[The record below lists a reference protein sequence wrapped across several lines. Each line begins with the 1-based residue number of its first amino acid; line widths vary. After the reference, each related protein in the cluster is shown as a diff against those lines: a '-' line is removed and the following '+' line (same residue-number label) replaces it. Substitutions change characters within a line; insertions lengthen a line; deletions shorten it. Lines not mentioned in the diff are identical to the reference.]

1 MMDDIL
7 MEIEYNCPFKV
18 ENPTGVEIIAR
29 HIQIALEQQ
38 KRAKALRDSQRKHLG
53 RERPTPSDQLKR
65 DIKTLENAKAVFLRY
80 SSDIDERK
88 EKQAML
94 NKDIEDLRRMLD
106 GQNAIKLSSLP
117 DYGFR
122 TKQELGKLRQT
133 INNELSDHNI
143 KIDYPRALSEI
154 FSKLF
159 IT

>member
-1 MMDDIL
+1 MDDIL
-7 MEIEYNCPFKV
+7 MEIEYNYPFKD

-29 HIQIALEQQ
+29 HIQKALEQQ
-38 KRAKALRDSQRKHLG
+38 KRAASLRDSHRKHLG

-65 DIKTLENAKAVFLRY
+65 DIKTLEDAKAVFLRY

-88 EKQAML
+88 EKQTML
-94 NKDIEDLRRMLD
+94 NKDIEDLYRMLN
-106 GQNAIKLSSLP
+106 GQNAITLSSLP

-122 TKQELGKLRQT
+122 TKQELGKLRQ
-133 INNELSDHNI
+133 IIRDELSDHNI
-143 KIDYPRALSEI
+143 KIDYPRALGEI